1 MNKKILIQDPE
12 TQTRINYS
20 LNHETWPL
28 ENYLMIVYDSG
39 KFNDDVK
46 IFAASNRFYLADH
59 DFTSENAVTFIRHET
74 VIINIANS
82 TVSDFDDIPNLDQK
96 SIGTCCKNNSK
107 SLKDIDFRFNHE
119 FFDNIEEIECKTLSK
134 EVFMEK
140 FVLTKTPVKLK
151 RCFHEK
157 NVQIEEILPEGVD
170 GGTTW
175 TNTFGNEK
183 FSSKDIKNIILNNTT
198 TDPPPMIKAR
208 LKSNQPSILDTL
220 TLFPEM
226 DTNYQGMYENRVK
239 NDRNFFEIPALLLA
253 DEEIQQKTER
263 ENSKYI
269 RYFKFSLL

>member
-1 MNKKILIQDPE
+1 MNKKILIQDPA
-12 TQTRINYS
+12 TQKRINYS

-39 KFNDDVK
+39 KFNDELK

-74 VIINIANS
+74 VIMNIANS
-82 TVSDFDDIPNLDQK
+82 TISDFDDIPNLDQK
-96 SIGTCCKNNSK
+96 SIGTCCKNYSK
-107 SLKDIDFRFNHE
+107 PLKDIDFRFNHE

-157 NVQIEEILPEGVD
+157 NVQIEEILPEGGD

-220 TLFPEM
+220 NLFPKM
-226 DTNYQGMYENRVK
+226 DTNFQGMHNVFTPTFNLRDGEPRG
-239 NDRNFFEIPALLLA
+239 IMSLA
-253 DEEIQQKTER
+253 VTSMHPQR
-263 ENSKYI
+263 EAVQYSQYT
-269 RYFKFSLL
+269 